1 MTREEVIKIVNE
13 ARAAGTRP
21 DLRGAGLRRAN
32 LAGENLEGVDL
43 EGVDLA
49 GATLEGA
56 NLIDANLYRA
66 NLQGANLYGSNL
78 RGANLEGANL
88 RAANLNG
95 ANLTGANLTGAALTA
110 AELIGADLTGVQID
124 YDIPKVANLI
134 GKILDADRL
143 DMSDWHS
150 ECGTAHC
157 LAGWATTL
165 AGEAG
170 AKLEKEIGIRAAGA
184 LIWRASVGEIPD
196 FYAEN
201 EDAKASLRERA

>member
-21 DLRGAGLRRAN
+21 NLAYAN
-32 LAGENLEGVDL
+32 LAY
-43 EGVDLA
+43 
-49 GATLEGA
+49 A
-56 NLIDANLYRA
+56 NLRAAILADANLRAVFLAYA
-66 NLQGANLYGSNL
+66 NLTYANL
-78 RGANLEGANL
+78 RGANLRGVNLTDANLRGANL
-88 RAANLNG
+88 RGVNLEG
-95 ANLTGANLTGAALTA
+95 AYLN
-110 AELIGADLTGVQID
+110 GADLTGVQID

-170 AKLEKEIGIRAAGA
+170 AKLEKEIGTAAAGA
-184 LIWRASVGEIPD
+184 LIWHASTGEIPD
-196 FYAEN
+196 FYN
-201 EDAKASLRERA
+201 SDKYAKQWLRERSSR